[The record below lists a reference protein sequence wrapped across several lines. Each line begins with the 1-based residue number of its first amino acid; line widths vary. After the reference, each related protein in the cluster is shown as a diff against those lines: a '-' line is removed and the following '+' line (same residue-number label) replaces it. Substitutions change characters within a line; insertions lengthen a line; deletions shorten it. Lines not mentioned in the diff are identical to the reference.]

1 MTITKTHQNQNSN
14 LCKPTLPNGGQL
26 AIRHVTTQV
35 SSFIIHSKPEFTAW
49 ISHLFRWHENPPQYE
64 WMGQVVP
71 KNWPC
76 STCHQHVYMNQY
88 KVGCMIVLNVSR
100 TTKEQIHTS
109 MFKKSTD
116 MATIV
121 SHKDKNSSTLRGKD
135 RLSYLGHV
143 LGDILYVAML
153 CNSIWYPL
161 LASQH
166 VMKCWSTKPNCPTHF
181 QLNAGALFR
190 CG

>member
-1 MTITKTHQNQNSN
+1 
-14 LCKPTLPNGGQL
+14 
-26 AIRHVTTQV
+26 
-35 SSFIIHSKPEFTAW
+35 
-49 ISHLFRWHENPPQYE
+49 
-64 WMGQVVP
+64 MGQVVP

-88 KVGCMIVLNVSR
+88 KVGCMIVLRVSR
-100 TTKEQIHTS
+100 ITKEQIHTS

-143 LGDILYVAML
+143 LGDILYVAMP

-166 VMKCWSTKPNCPTHF
+166 VMKCWSLVVQNQTAPPTSNWMQGLCSGVDKCLSEVSGHSAQIGSEWF
-181 QLNAGALFR
+181 QWHLDQVTQI
-190 CG
+190 